1 MNLRIPGPV
10 TVPDDILDVAGN
22 QMIDHRGPQ
31 FAAMQHRILN
41 NLHACFQT
49 KNDILL
55 FTASGTGGLESAIV
69 NTLSVGDPVL
79 AFVAGEFGE
88 RIARIAQTYG
98 ANVNKIK
105 FENGQ
110 GIDPD
115 RVAQELK
122 NAPNTKAVLVTHNET
137 STGIMHPLQ
146 AIANAVRAHSDAVL
160 IVDGVSS
167 MLTAD
172 AQIDN
177 WGIDVMVSASQ
188 KAWACPPGVAMLS
201 VSERAWKAHANAQTP
216 RFYFDWT
223 ETKNWLGKGQTPFTP
238 AVSVYYALD
247 RALEKV
253 LAEGL
258 QNVFARHARIAA
270 LTRDQAKALGFRM
283 FGDERYAS
291 NAVTALYAPD
301 GVDTEALR
309 KAAREEYELIIGGG
323 QGPMRGKIIR
333 IGHLGWVNEAEIHDC
348 FAVIGHILEKVAA
361 DRKSVV

>member
-10 TVPDDILDVAGN
+10 TIPDDVLDVLDG

-31 FAAMQHRILN
+31 FAAMQERIIK
-41 NLHACFQT
+41 NLKTCFQT
-49 KNDILL
+49 RNDMLL
-55 FTASGTGGLESAIV
+55 FTASGTGGLESAVV
-69 NTLSVGDPVL
+69 NTLSPGDPVL

-88 RIARIAQTYG
+88 RLAKIAATYG
-98 ANVNKIK
+98 ANVHKVK

-115 RVAQELK
+115 RVAQALRA
-122 NAPNTKAVLVTHNET
+122 APATAAVLVTHNET

-146 AIANAVRAHSDAVL
+146 EIATAVRANSDAVL
-160 IVDGVSS
+160 LVDGVSS

-172 AQIDN
+172 AQVDR

-201 VSERAWKAHANAQTP
+201 VSERAWRVHANGKTP
-216 RFYFDWT
+216 RYYFDWT
-223 ETKNWLGKGQTPFTP
+223 ETKSWLDKGQTPFTP

-247 RALEKV
+247 RALDRV
-253 LAEGL
+253 LEEGL
-258 QNVFARHARIAA
+258 ENVIARHARIAA
-270 LTRDQAKALGFRM
+270 LTRQQAKALGFRM

-291 NAVTALYAPD
+291 NAVTALYSPE
-301 GVDTEALR
+301 GIDTEALR
-309 KAAREEYELIIGGG
+309 KAAREEYGLVIGGG

-333 IGHLGWVNEAEIHDC
+333 VGHLGWVTEQEIDDC
-348 FAVIGHILEKVAA
+348 FAVIGHILEKVA
-361 DRKSVV
+361 V